1 MNKRYCLPIL
11 GLVALLGAAYYFT
24 NSSMEINDPIVLSQP
39 KDRKTPPVVPGESA
53 VAEDL
58 AEDSSEQKLDKDNTP
73 VSSPEWKE
81 LLEENLRAQGGDE
94 IEEIKID
101 KVDSFV
107 WSHEGVSLNVDS
119 VVITISGR
127 QNQRTKFRAIVDPR
141 NGKILNS
148 WDRPIVEYADPSKR
162 RGIKIDPRYHQE

>member
-1 MNKRYCLPIL
+1 MNKHYYLPIL
-11 GLVALLGAAYYFT
+11 GFVVLLGAAYYFT
-24 NSSMEINDPIVLSQP
+24 NSSTEMDGPVLSSKP
-39 KDRKTPPVVPGESA
+39 KVKKGPQVIPEESVVEA
-53 VAEDL
+53 DL
-58 AEDSSEQKLDKDNTP
+58 SQDEPEQKQDKVITHD
-73 VSSPEWKE
+73 SSPEWKE

-101 KVDSFV
+101 KVDSFL

-119 VVITISGR
+119 VVITIRGR
-127 QNQRTKFRAIVDPR
+127 QNQSTKFRAIVDPQ

-162 RGIKIDPRYHQE
+162 RGIKVDPRYHQE